1 MRLLSFA
8 TVYAAIGVYTWRS
21 TLTKAAVEEVINNRG
36 ERAVARLLIC
46 CY

>member
-8 TVYAAIGVYTWRS
+8 TVYAAIGVYSWRS

-36 ERAVARLLIC
+36 EP
-46 CY
+46 